1 MSRRTPPTAPKTGF
15 DRGAAAFLA
24 VWVVA
29 LFAVAALHPPAPP
42 SGPSQE
48 KAIPNAPKRD
58 DNTTQL
64 AKVTEPSV
72 PPRGE
77 RWAEP
82 GGVVSAGSAHT
93 LTALFTG
100 MGYTLEG
107 VREGG
112 RLVPR
117 VFTAS
122 LPPDLER
129 VDSVE
134 TRKAVFLKA
143 MLPLVL
149 RVNERILLDRGR
161 VLALR
166 EREQSGRGL
175 TAGERAWL
183 EDVSRRYVVDGLDFD
198 RLLARVDVIP
208 PSLALAQAAEESG
221 WGTSRFAVEGNAA
234 FGQWTFDSDNGIVP
248 RERERGKSH
257 LIRSYDHL
265 LEGVWAYAVN
275 LNTHP
280 AYREFRKLRA
290 ERRRSG
296 RELDGYELAGT
307 LKRYAER
314 GRAYVQSV
322 RTIMRANR
330 LRSLDRARLK
340 GAVLANVLVADG

>member
-1 MSRRTPPTAPKTGF
+1 MSRRTRPTAPKTGF

-29 LFAVAALHPPAPP
+29 LYAAAALHPPAPP
-42 SGPSQE
+42 SGASQE
-48 KAIPNAPKRD
+48 KAIPAAPTRD
-58 DNTTQL
+58 DGTTQL
-64 AKVTEPSV
+64 ANATEPSV
-72 PPRGE
+72 PPLGE

-82 GGVVSAGSAHT
+82 GVVSAGSAHT

-100 MGYTLEG
+100 MGYTLDG

-117 VFTAS
+117 VFAAS

-134 TRKAVFLKA
+134 ARKAVFLKA

-183 EDVSRRYVVDGLDFD
+183 EDVSRRYALGEVDFD

-234 FGQWTFDSDNGIVP
+234 FGQWTFDNDDGIVP
-248 RERERGKSH
+248 RDRERGKSH

-265 LEGVWAYAVN
+265 LEGAWAYAMN

-280 AYREFRKLRA
+280 AYREFRRLRA
-290 ERRRSG
+290 ERRRNG

-330 LRSLDRARLK
+330 LRSLDGARLK
-340 GAVLANVLVADG
+340 GTVLANVVVADG

>member
-1 MSRRTPPTAPKTGF
+1 MSRRTRPTAPKTGF

-29 LFAVAALHPPAPP
+29 LYAAAALHPPASP
-42 SGPSQE
+42 SGASQQ
-48 KAIPNAPKRD
+48 KAIPAAPTRD
-58 DNTTQL
+58 DGTTQL
-64 AKVTEPSV
+64 ANGTEPWAPS
-72 PPRGE
+72 PGE
-77 RWAEP
+77 SWAER
-82 GGVVSAGSAHT
+82 GVVSAGSAHT

-100 MGYTLEG
+100 MGYTLDG

-117 VFTAS
+117 VFTVS

-175 TAGERAWL
+175 TVGERAWL
-183 EDVSRRYVVDGLDFD
+183 EDVSGRYALGELDFD
-198 RLLARVDVIP
+198 RLLARVDIIP

-234 FGQWTFDSDNGIVP
+234 FGQWTFDNDGGIVP

-257 LIRSYDHL
+257 LIKSYDHL
-265 LEGVWAYAVN
+265 LEGVWAYAMN

-280 AYREFRKLRA
+280 AYREFRMLRA

-314 GRAYVQSV
+314 GRGYVQSV

-330 LRSLDRARLK
+330 LRPLDGARLK
-340 GAVLANVLVADG
+340 GTVLANVLVADG